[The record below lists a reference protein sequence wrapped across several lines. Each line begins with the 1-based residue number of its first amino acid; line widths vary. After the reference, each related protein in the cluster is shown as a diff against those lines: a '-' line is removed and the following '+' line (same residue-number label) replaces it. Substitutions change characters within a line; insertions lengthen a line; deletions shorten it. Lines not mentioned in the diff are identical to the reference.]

1 MFAFDK
7 FINRTVHTDNDNQ
20 TFIQILKKITKFSNL
35 DFSSDDNDLSHSN
48 ISGQCEK
55 FNESNKI
62 IMVQMKVNRIRQFIM
77 MITIINM
84 FIVRCIKFTDSF
96 SEISQ
101 TIFNNNKRVNRII
114 DFFLCLKK

>member
-35 DFSSDDNDLSHSN
+35 DFSSDDNDLSHLN

-84 FIVRCIKFTDSF
+84 FIVRCIKFTDS
-96 SEISQ
+96 SMYTPKQ
-101 TIFNNNKRVNRII
+101 TNSKM
-114 DFFLCLKK
+114 